1 LFSWSE
7 EEFDS
12 RMEGSAIRRIGFERW
27 LRNLAVGL
35 GNAPTSAAVIAA
47 LEARHDH
54 PSVMVRN
61 HVGWALKRH
70 DTSPSPSP

>member
-12 RMEGSAIRRIGFERW
+12 RMEGSAIRRIGHERW

-35 GNAPTSAAVIAA
+35 GNAPTSVAVIAA
-47 LEARHDH
+47 LEARRDH

-61 HVGWALKRH
+61 HVTWALARH
-70 DTSPSPSP
+70 NAARR